1 MFHVPFITGSTR
13 FFSFVALAACLS
25 GCASG
30 LSKEECDT
38 IDWRTIGYEDGI
50 KGWSQTRV
58 STHRKA
64 CAKHGVAL
72 ELDAYRQGWNEGVE
86 RYCQPGNGYRQ
97 GRSGGQYQGVCPQ
110 RLEPGFMQA
119 YRSGRELYVV
129 ENDVQ
134 QLSRTLNTK
143 RRHVGE
149 LETAIRDTGLDL
161 VAPGVSTEER
171 IILLDDLRK
180 LEAEYSDLR
189 NYEIPELE
197 HQLATRQ
204 SALETLR
211 AQHQ

>member
-1 MFHVPFITGSTR
+1 MYPAPLLTVFAR
-13 FFSFVALAACLS
+13 FSCLLALAAWLT

-30 LSKEECDT
+30 LSKEECDS

-58 STHRKA
+58 SNHRKA
-64 CAKHGVAL
+64 CAKHGVTL
-72 ELDAYRQGWNEGVE
+72 ELDAYRQGWAEGVE

-119 YRSGRELYVV
+119 YQSGRELYVA
-129 ENDVQ
+129 EKDVQ
-134 QLSRTLNTK
+134 QLSRTLNAK
-143 RRHVGE
+143 RRHLGE

-161 VAPGVSTEER
+161 VAPGIHTEQR
-171 IILLDDLRK
+171 VILLDELRK

-189 NYEIPELE
+189 NYAIPDLE
-197 HQLATRQ
+197 HQLATQQ
-204 SALETLR
+204 SKLSNLR